1 MTNLS
6 DQLSTPRRP
15 IVVYDGQCAFC
26 IRQVTKM
33 KQRDRNDTFDY
44 LPNQTEGLELEFP
57 KLMEQDLNA
66 GMRLINTDSTV
77 SVGADAVYQITRRLD
92 GWRHLAWLYRVPI
105 LRWVFRATYAWVA
118 KNRHRLAE
126 QCTDGRCEL

>member
-1 MTNLS
+1 
-6 DQLSTPRRP
+6 
-15 IVVYDGQCAFC
+15 
-26 IRQVTKM
+26 M

-92 GWRHLAWLYRVPI
+92 GWRHLAWLYRVPV
-105 LRWVFRATYAWVA
+105 LQWVFRATYAWVA

-126 QCTDGRCEL
+126 CTDGRCEL

>member
-66 GMRLINTDSTV
+66 GMRLVKQDHLDFIGVPTR
-77 SVGADAVYQITRRLD
+77 SVGATQRREATVDDDFGIVDLPCSSAYQ
-92 GWRHLAWLYRVPI
+92 
-105 LRWVFRATYAWVA
+105 
-118 KNRHRLAE
+118 
-126 QCTDGRCEL
+126 